1 MLRDGTLK
9 LCSKTKKKHLR
20 LVSTSC
26 SRKYSSIIAYVT
38 QVCICNTIIEY
49 TKRINEDF
57 RSIGGIFLDMC
68 EALKELSYHLAIA
81 RLINS
86 FKTFFC
92 ALLKNECIKKNQIQS
107 ATQINEE
114 LLKEWSKEQSF
125 FMQRFLDL
133 IENMFVEKVNII
145 Y

>member
-1 MLRDGTLK
+1 MFK
-9 LCSKTKKKHLR
+9 NQKQHLR
-20 LVSTSC
+20 LVSGSC

-68 EALKELSYHLAIA
+68 EALKDLPYHIAIA

-92 ALLKNECIKKNQIQS
+92 ALLKNESIKKNQIQS
-107 ATQINEE
+107 ATQTYEE
-114 LLKEWSKEQSF
+114 LLNEWSKEQSP
-125 FMQRFLDL
+125 FMQRFLDS
-133 IENMFVEKVNII
+133 IENMFVEKVNISC
-145 Y
+145 